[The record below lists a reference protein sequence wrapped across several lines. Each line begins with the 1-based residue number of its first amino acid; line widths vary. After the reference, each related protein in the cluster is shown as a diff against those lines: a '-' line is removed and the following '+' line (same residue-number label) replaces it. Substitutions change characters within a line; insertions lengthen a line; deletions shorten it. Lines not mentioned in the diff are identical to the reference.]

1 MARILKFGFKYLFTP
16 PARGIVILLAALL
29 MLIAI
34 IIGIRLYHEMQM
46 IHNSMSGVPQMNQ
59 EQRNNFMF
67 KGIVIACLFLVATLI
82 LPIGLFVIH

>member
-1 MARILKFGFKYLFTP
+1 
-16 PARGIVILLAALL
+16 
-29 MLIAI
+29 
-34 IIGIRLYHEMQM
+34 M